1 MVETYEISKDEWLR
15 KIKENIE
22 KKKKLTTK
30 QIWWRAWC
38 DIHRI
43 TKEKGNAREYTA
55 ELVWQPVKQI
65 GHNDNMY
72 FDRVNFV
79 KQRNILYSV
88 VKLNQETLE
97 TLMSGV
103 TQFLT
108 QNSEYQNYAFLIQTM
123 TFSQLLLIALYKSF
137 QNWGEYSVFFSL
149 HPGLA
154 QELYDFSIVM
164 PDHSTRQLL
173 YSLTTNLIN
182 YFENIDLQR
191 KKNESYFF
199 SDAFIR
205 SRIDLIILEREHMT
219 LQNFNVA
226 MEAHKK
232 FLESYKIFSK
242 NETPLEVQKLTE
254 RETLSWQMVLVYLL
268 IKILAFHM
276 ESFR

>member
-1 MVETYEISKDEWLR
+1 
-15 KIKENIE
+15 
-22 KKKKLTTK
+22 
-30 QIWWRAWC
+30 
-38 DIHRI
+38 
-43 TKEKGNAREYTA
+43 
-55 ELVWQPVKQI
+55 
-65 GHNDNMY
+65 MY

>member
-1 MVETYEISKDEWLR
+1 
-15 KIKENIE
+15 
-22 KKKKLTTK
+22 
-30 QIWWRAWC
+30 
-38 DIHRI
+38 
-43 TKEKGNAREYTA
+43 
-55 ELVWQPVKQI
+55 
-65 GHNDNMY
+65 
-72 FDRVNFV
+72 
-79 KQRNILYSV
+79 
-88 VKLNQETLE
+88 
-97 TLMSGV
+97 
-103 TQFLT
+103 
-108 QNSEYQNYAFLIQTM
+108 
-123 TFSQLLLIALYKSF
+123 
-137 QNWGEYSVFFSL
+137 
-149 HPGLA
+149 
-154 QELYDFSIVM
+154 M

-254 RETLSWQMVLVYLL
+254 RETLS
-268 IKILAFHM
+268 
-276 ESFR
+276 